1 MSNYKITS
9 DTTCDLPDSY
19 LTEHDISILPLYYNL
34 NDVIYGDEINMTPH
48 ELFDKMRE
56 GNMPSTMAC
65 NPETTEKIFR
75 NILEEGYDILH
86 IAFSSTLS
94 SSYNTAA
101 IVGKELSE
109 EFPDRKIIVIDS
121 KSASLGE
128 GLIVYNAAKNKA
140 EGMSIDDNAKW
151 VEQNMLNVCHL
162 FTVNDLF
169 HLHRGGRVS
178 KATAIIGTMINVK
191 PVLHVDNNGAL
202 VPLNNVRGRKKAIN
216 ALADNM
222 GKVIDGFNND
232 VIMISHGDCY
242 DEAFALGEQLKE
254 RYGVKEVIINYVCP
268 TIGAHTGPG
277 VIALFYMGNQR

>member
-277 VIALFYMGNQR
+277 VIALFYMGSQR